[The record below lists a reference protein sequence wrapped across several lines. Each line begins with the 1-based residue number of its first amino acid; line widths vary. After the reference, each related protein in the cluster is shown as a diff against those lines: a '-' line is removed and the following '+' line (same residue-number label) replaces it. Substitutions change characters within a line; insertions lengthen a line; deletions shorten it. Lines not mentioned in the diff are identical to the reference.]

1 MPLLS
6 LSLSPSSL
14 LFLIVSRSR
23 LGPRWGW
30 TARWPSW
37 VSRGPGPASCSGR
50 RGTGSSQPAASR
62 SDTRHLS
69 WCQQCDVWCVPG
81 QEGSPD
87 VTTGHW
93 PRYLQGGGPW
103 RRPLQVRHQTYVSWL
118 MLWQVMTW
126 LMTFYDTPNARCEV
140 ERDTEQPLA
149 VVHTVEI
156 LGQ

>member
-6 LSLSPSSL
+6 LSLSSLSL

-62 SDTRHLS
+62 SDIS

-87 VTTGHW
+87 VSAGHW
-93 PRYLQGGGPW
+93 PRYLQSGGPW
-103 RRPLQVRHQTYVSWL
+103 WWPLQVSYDMTHDLRYDKLWHDSWHNWWHFMTL
-118 MLWQVMTW
+118 IIPGARWRGTLSSPWRWCTLW
-126 LMTFYDTPNARCEV
+126 RS
-140 ERDTEQPLA
+140 
-149 VVHTVEI
+149 
-156 LGQ
+156 